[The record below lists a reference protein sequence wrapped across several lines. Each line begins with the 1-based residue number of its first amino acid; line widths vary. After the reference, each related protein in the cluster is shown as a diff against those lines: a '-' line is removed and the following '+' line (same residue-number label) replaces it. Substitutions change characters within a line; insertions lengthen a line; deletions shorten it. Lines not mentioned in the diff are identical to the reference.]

1 MKALAFSPA
10 AEADIDKIW
19 DYSADN
25 WGPDQADRYTDEIRD
40 ACNALAAGRKRGKI
54 VDVRPGYL
62 KLTTGSHMVYFR
74 DRGDHLEIMR
84 VLHHKQDVDRHLG

>member
-10 AEADIDKIW
+10 AEADIDGIW
-19 DYSADN
+19 DYSAEN

-40 ACNALAAGRKRGKI
+40 ACNALASGRKRGRA

-62 KLTTGSHMVYFR
+62 KLTTGSHMIYFR
-74 DRGDHLEIMR
+74 DNGDRLEIMR
-84 VLHHKQDVDRHLG
+84 ILHNKQDVERHL

>member
-10 AEADIDKIW
+10 AEADIEGIW

-40 ACNALAAGRKRGKI
+40 ACRTLASGGKRGRV
-54 VDVRPGYL
+54 VDVRSGYL
-62 KLTTGSHMVYFR
+62 KLSTGSHMIYFR
-74 DRGDHLEIMR
+74 DHGDRLEIMR
-84 VLHHKQDVDRHLG
+84 VLHGRQDVDRHL

>member
-10 AEADIDKIW
+10 AEADIEGIW

-40 ACNALAAGRKRGKI
+40 AYRALASGGKRGKV
-54 VDVRPGYL
+54 VDVRSGYL
-62 KLTTGSHMVYFR
+62 KLSTGSHMIYFR
-74 DRGDHLEIMR
+74 DHGDRLEIMR
-84 VLHHKQDVDRHLG
+84 VLHGRQDVQRHL

>member
-10 AEADIDKIW
+10 AEADIEGIW

-40 ACNALAAGRKRGKI
+40 ARRALASGGKRGKV
-54 VDVRPGYL
+54 VDVRSGYL
-62 KLTTGSHMVYFR
+62 KLSTGSHMIYFR
-74 DRGDHLEIMR
+74 DHGDRLEIMR
-84 VLHHKQDVDRHLG
+84 VLHGRQDVQRHL

>member
-10 AEADIDKIW
+10 AESDIDSIW

-40 ACNALAAGRKRGKI
+40 ACHALASGSKQGR
-54 VDVRPGYL
+54 VVNVRPGYL
-62 KLTTGSHMVYFR
+62 KALTGSHVVYFR
-74 DRGDHLEIMR
+74 DQGDRLEIVR
-84 VLHHKQDVDRHLG
+84 VLHSKQDAQRHL